1 MTRRLILPA
10 LFGLIGTAIL
20 LALGVWQ
27 LDRAG
32 QKAALIAD
40 MEARLDG
47 TPGGLPASPASEADN
62 YRPVRVAGSF
72 EPAQTRVLSAVKGQG
87 PGFRVMGAFRTD
99 DGRRILV
106 DRGFL
111 PEARR
116 ADLPAPDAAPQTLIG
131 NLQWPNDA
139 DSFTPGYDP
148 ERDLFFSRDVAP
160 LAEHLETEP
169 VMLVLRASNP
179 PHPVIQPMP
188 VDSVSIPDNHMGYA
202 VQWFLMALA
211 WAGMTVF
218 FLWRIRAQRD

>member
-1 MTRRLILPA
+1 LILPG
-10 LFGLIGTAIL
+10 LFGLLGTAVL

-27 LDRAG
+27 LDRAD

-40 MEARLDG
+40 MEARLVG
-47 TPGGLPASPASEADN
+47 APGPLPATLASDADN
-62 YRPVRVAGSF
+62 YRPVRVEGAF
-72 EPAQTRVLSAVKGQG
+72 EPSRTFVLSAVKGQG
-87 PGFRVMGAFRTD
+87 AGFRVIAAFRTD
-99 DGRRILV
+99 AGRRILV

-111 PEARR
+111 PEAQR
-116 ADLPAPDAAPQTLIG
+116 AGLPATGAAPHMLIG
-131 NLQWPNDA
+131 NLQWPDDA
-139 DSFTPGYDP
+139 DSFTPAYDS
-148 ERDLFFSRDVAP
+148 ERDLFFSRNVAP

-169 VMLVLRASNP
+169 IMLVLRASNP

-188 VDSVSIPDNHMGYA
+188 VDGVSIPDNHMGYA

>member
-1 MTRRLILPA
+1 VTRRLILPA

-20 LALGVWQ
+20 IALGVWQ

-40 MEARLDG
+40 MEARLVGAPDA
-47 TPGGLPASPASEADN
+47 LPDSPDPEADN
-62 YRPVRVAGSF
+62 YRPVRITGRF
-72 EPAQTRVLSAVKGQG
+72 QPLQTYVLSALKGQG
-87 PGFRVMGAFRTD
+87 PGFRVIGAVQTEGGRT
-99 DGRRILV
+99 ILV

-116 ADLPAPDAAPQTLIG
+116 IDLGLPDAELQTLVG

-139 DSFTPGYDP
+139 DSFTPGYD
-148 ERDLFFSRDVAP
+148 RADDLFFARDVAP
-160 LAEHLETEP
+160 LAEHLGTEP
-169 VMLVLRASNP
+169 VLLVLRASNP
-179 PHPVIQPMP
+179 PHPLIQPMP
-188 VDSVSIPDNHMGYA
+188 VDGVSIPDNHLGYA